1 MAHLP
6 LTEEWQG
13 EKGDSVTSSES
24 YSYPCARGLYA
35 PPGWGNGSHQSRFVE
50 RGERLNGRKVPDG
63 WLRAANRLRHSER
76 RAIAVWVRG
85 LVAFFRS
92 SLLVVHTAERGALL
106 DRVRPEAIIAKI
118 AVRHCRLGVLENGDR
133 ELRVTLGIGHFLPPA
148 SHSSTWRTGSAA
160 ASRLPSGLKATH
172 CPPPVNSS
180 SSRPPS
186 TSQSRI
192 VASAAPAVARR

>member
-6 LTEEWQG
+6 LTEERQG

-133 ELRVTLGIGHFLPPA
+133 ELRVTIDPVTAQCQVALVLVVRQPAA
-148 SHSSTWRTGSAA
+148 SHQLQCQTAGVGEAA
-160 ASRLPSGLKATH
+160 G
-172 CPPPVNSS
+172 
-180 SSRPPS
+180 
-186 TSQSRI
+186 
-192 VASAAPAVARR
+192 